1 MPGFENRALKK
12 KKRAERRRNDDKIS
26 KFRIL
31 SGIINIGRRIYKY
44 VIYAY
49 LVRRKVLPDSR
60 IFSSLS
66 NNVRTTL
73 VRVHSTQNINN
84 II

>member
-1 MPGFENRALKK
+1 MFIKDIFYERVIHIFGYEYSRIRA
-12 KKRAERRRNDDKIS
+12 
-26 KFRIL
+26 
-31 SGIINIGRRIYKY
+31 RRIEKKE
-44 VIYAY
+44 IYAY

-73 VRVHSTQNINN
+73 VRATSSYVVHNIYN
-84 II
+84 IILGN